1 MAFEIKFLNFNR
13 SIPERLFHNPVELES
28 PNGVLVEMWIL
39 GFNTKPWGVGNSLRD
54 HPLQN
59 N

>member
-13 SIPERLFHNPVELES
+13 SIPERLFQNPDELES

-39 GFNTKPWGVGNSLRD
+39 GFNPKP
-54 HPLQN
+54 
-59 N
+59 